1 MSVSPEKVTIVEG
14 NNLLLTCNGS
24 GEPEPSISWTRI
36 GSSNVLSVS
45 PSLTIVNVSRSGTAD
60 NMIQYQ
66 CTVSNGVGTPA
77 TATVYVTV
85 VCKYSSIRCTVTVFW
100 RPLNSSNFCA
110 TCSRNR
116 WFLLRVVQIA
126 RYACK
131 SFSMLIGWGH
141 VSLSQ
146 TVQTVEIKS
155 RELKLYWL
163 TGESRQHD
171 KIKWRT
177 G

>member
-1 MSVSPEKVTIVEG
+1 MLNFLDFSLILRNIFPSTFPCYIVFQKLYAYRLSVGELGSPVCQIIVREYYLSDTPLVSVSPEKVTIAEG
-14 NNLLLTCNGS
+14 NKLLLTCNAS

-45 PSLTIVNVSRSGTAD
+45 PSLTIVNVSRPRTED

-100 RPLNSSNFCA
+100 RVLNSSNFCT

-116 WFLLRVVQIA
+116 
-126 RYACK
+126 
-131 SFSMLIGWGH
+131 
-141 VSLSQ
+141 
-146 TVQTVEIKS
+146 
-155 RELKLYWL
+155 
-163 TGESRQHD
+163 
-171 KIKWRT
+171 
-177 G
+177 

>member
-14 NNLLLTCNGS
+14 NKLLLTCNAS

-45 PSLTIVNVSRSGTAD
+45 PSLTIVNVGRPGTAD

-85 VCKYSSIRCTVTVFW
+85 FCKYSSIRCTVTVFW

-116 WFLLRVVQIA
+116 
-126 RYACK
+126 
-131 SFSMLIGWGH
+131 
-141 VSLSQ
+141 
-146 TVQTVEIKS
+146 
-155 RELKLYWL
+155 
-163 TGESRQHD
+163 
-171 KIKWRT
+171 
-177 G
+177 